1 MRYFIEI
8 LLSLL
13 ATLALT
19 SIIVLLPWICIN
31 VLKLSFLTTIFIGL
45 LPFVVLL
52 IIFCI
57 SEFFR
62 ELFLNVV

>member
-19 SIIVLLPWICIN
+19 SIIVLLTWICIN
-31 VLKLSFLTTIFIGL
+31 VLKLSFLITTVIGL
-45 LPFVVLL
+45 MPFVVLL
-52 IIFCI
+52 IIFWI
-57 SEFFR
+57 SEFF
-62 ELFLNVV
+62 

>member
-19 SIIVLLPWICIN
+19 SIIVLLTWICIN

-52 IIFCI
+52 IIFWI
-57 SEFFR
+57 SEFF
-62 ELFLNVV
+62 